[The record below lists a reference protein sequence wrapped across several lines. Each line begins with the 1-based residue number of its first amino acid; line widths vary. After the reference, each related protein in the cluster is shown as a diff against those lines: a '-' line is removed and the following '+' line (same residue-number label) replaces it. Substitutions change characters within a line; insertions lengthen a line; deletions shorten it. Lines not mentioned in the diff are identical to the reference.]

1 MNNKNVADKVL
12 AIRVPTP
19 LFDKFK
25 EKCNENF
32 KSMSDTL
39 RDFIRDYI
47 KQGDK

>member
-1 MNNKNVADKVL
+1 MNKNHADKVL

-32 KSMSDTL
+32 KSMSEAL
-39 RDFIRDYI
+39 RDFIREYI
-47 KQGDK
+47 KEEGK